1 MTQFSPA
8 LRAVEIMRVI
18 RNWLTATIKA
28 LLPRRAVAA
37 IQQKRL
43 ASHIAG
49 FTPRIAE
56 HDYHGVKLRVSI
68 RDSLAAGWYDRDWPE
83 MPELTLLQRNRLR
96 PGANV
101 FDIGAH
107 QGVVAMVAAKL
118 VLPGGKVVTVEGA
131 RFNVTVAEE
140 NFRLNSITNIR
151 AIHAVAA
158 EKTNDAVG
166 FSQTLNGRV
175 EENAP
180 QVSCVTLD
188 SLSQECGAPDVVLLD
203 VEGYECPVLRGGSLT
218 LQHPCAFFVEAHAGC
233 GLERY
238 GSVPELLSF
247 FDPSRFNLYW
257 ANGEEQKFER
267 LHNRNVLPTHKFF
280 LIALPKGQLG

>member
-1 MTQFSPA
+1 VTQFPPA
-8 LRAVEIMRVI
+8 LRAVKIMRVI

-28 LLPRRAVAA
+28 LLPTRTIAA

-49 FTPRIAE
+49 FAPQIAE

-83 MPELTLLQRNRLR
+83 MPELTLLQRSGLR

-118 VLPGGKVVTVEGA
+118 VQPRGTVVAVEGT
-131 RFNVTVAEE
+131 RFNVAVALE
-140 NFRLNSITNIR
+140 NFELNCISNII

-158 EKTNDAVG
+158 EKTDEAVG
-166 FSQTLNGRV
+166 FSQTLNGRIQ
-175 EENAP
+175 ENAP
-180 QVSCVTLD
+180 HVWCVTVD
-188 SLSQECGAPDVVLLD
+188 SLSKEYGRPNVVLVD
-203 VEGYECPVLRGGSLT
+203 VEGYECPVLRGALAT
-218 LQHPCAFFVEAHAGC
+218 LQQPCAFFVEVHAGC
-233 GLERY
+233 GLEEY
-238 GSVPELLSF
+238 GSVRELLSF
-247 FDPSRFNLYW
+247 FSPSRFTLYW
-257 ANGEEQKFER
+257 ANGEEQTFEK
-267 LHNRNVLPTHKFF
+267 LQSADLLPAHKFF
-280 LIALPKGQLG
+280 LIASPKGQLG